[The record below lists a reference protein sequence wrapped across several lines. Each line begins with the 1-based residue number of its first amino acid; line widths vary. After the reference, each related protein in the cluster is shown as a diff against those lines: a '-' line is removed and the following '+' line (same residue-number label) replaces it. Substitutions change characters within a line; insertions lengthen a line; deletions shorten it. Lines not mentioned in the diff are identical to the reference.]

1 MRTVLFVCSAN
12 TCRSPLAEAIAR
24 RAIERGLLGEGADAF
39 VASAGVFAVGGQP
52 PTAEA
57 IAALAALGIDHDGL
71 SKPLKPE
78 MIRNAAVVFCMTAAH
93 VEAAE
98 SLVAFVRQ
106 DKAKNVLLLEPGAE
120 IEDPIGMGQA
130 AYDLLAAKFMELIPR
145 RLKETLANEDR
156 PRLGSSGG

>member
-1 MRTVLFVCSAN
+1 MRMVLFVCSAN

-24 RAIERGLLGEGADAF
+24 RSIERGLLGEGADAF

-52 PTAEA
+52 PTREA
-57 IAALAALGIDHDGL
+57 VAALAALDIEHDGL

-78 MIRNAAVVFCMTAAH
+78 MIRNADVVFCMTGVH

-98 SLVAFVRQ
+98 SMVA
-106 DKAKNVLLLEPGAE
+106 DDPKEKAKVMLLEPGGQ

>member
-24 RAIERGLLGEGADAF
+24 RSIEQGLLGEGADAF

-52 PTAEA
+52 PTGEA
-57 IAALAALGIDHDGL
+57 VAALAALGIEHDGL

-78 MIRNAAVVFCMTAAH
+78 MIRNADVVFCMTGVH

-98 SLVAFVRQ
+98 SMVA
-106 DKAKNVLLLEPGAE
+106 DDPKEKAKVMLLEPGGQ

-145 RLKETLANEDR
+145 RLKETLANEDC

>member
-1 MRTVLFVCSAN
+1 MRTILFVCSAN

-24 RAIERGLLGEGADAF
+24 RSIEQGLLGAGGDVF

-52 PTAEA
+52 PTPEA
-57 IAALAALGIDHDGL
+57 IAALSALGIEHDGL
-71 SKPLKPE
+71 SKPLRPE
-78 MIRNAAVVFCMTAAH
+78 MIRNADVVFCMTAAH

-98 SLVAFVRQ
+98 SLVACVPQ
-106 DKAKNVLLLEPGAE
+106 DKAKVLLLEPGAE
-120 IEDPIGMGQA
+120 IEDPIGMGQK

-145 RLKETLANEDR
+145 RLKETLANEDC